1 MRRYD
6 ETLVSESNPRDASER
21 RTPAA
26 TEASGPALSPA
37 VLEALEQHREQVD
50 RALASGDS
58 AAIKRLYVDL
68 GDLLSSAVG
77 DQIEGAPVLSLPETG
92 PTVLALLSDVRGL
105 LIDAGCG
112 PNPAVSIALARGSG
126 RTVVAVD
133 IGFGIVQLARA
144 VAERAG
150 VKLPCV
156 VADVEA
162 LPFRDGAFAGGVCDD
177 TIEHLPDDRR
187 GVEELARVVAPS
199 GRIVV
204 ATPNRHG
211 LEILWRKAADRLR
224 GRRLRRE
231 AYYAASSHLR
241 EYTWP
246 ELERLLVPVFRV
258 RARAGVGWDG
268 GWKRRLATRLTGR
281 PPLRRFSRMLVAAC
295 EPRRSPV

>member
-1 MRRYD
+1 M
-6 ETLVSESNPRDASER
+6 SESNPSRAAEAR
-21 RTPAA
+21 VPAA

-37 VLEALEQHREQVD
+37 VLEALERHRDQVD
-50 RALASGDS
+50 RALASGDP
-58 AAIKRLYVDL
+58 AAIKRLYVEL

-77 DQIEGAPVLSLPETG
+77 EQIDAAPVLSLAETG
-92 PTVLALLSDVRGL
+92 PTVLALLADIRGL

-126 RTVVAVD
+126 RRVVAVD
-133 IGFGIVQLARA
+133 LGFGIVRLARA
-144 VAERAG
+144 VADRAG
-150 VKLPCV
+150 VRLPCV

-162 LPFRDGAFAGGVCDD
+162 LPFRDGSFAGGVCDD

-187 GVEELARVVAPS
+187 GVSELARVVATS

-204 ATPNRHG
+204 ATPNRQG
-211 LEILWRKAADRLR
+211 LEVLWRKAADRLR
-224 GRRLRRE
+224 RRRLPRE

-246 ELERLLVPVFRV
+246 EFERLLTPVFRV
-258 RARAGVGWDG
+258 RERAGVGWYG
-268 GWKRRLATRLTGR
+268 GWKRRLATRLTER

-295 EPRRSPV
+295 EPRRPVI